1 MKINEVTEVAIDPK
15 KSIYTKDA
23 YSEVNAYGQRMQR
36 MLDKDAVEAGFV
48 LDDELWNKV
57 SSLGSMLAE
66 VPGAL
71 AKTPAEA
78 AKKSGMTKE
87 EMQKVG
93 ALMAKFK
100 KWEDSKPKAQADEPE
115 DDEFAAPSD
124 DEIARQADARARRI
138 R

>member
-1 MKINEVTEVAIDPK
+1 MKINEITEVAIDPK

-36 MLDKDAVEAGFV
+36 MLDKDAVEAGFK

-71 AKTPAEA
+71 AKTPGEA

-100 KWEDSKPKAQADEPE
+100 KWEDSKPTAQADEPE

-124 DEIARQADARARRI
+124 DEIARQADRAARG
-138 R
+138 

>member
-71 AKTPAEA
+71 AKTPGEA